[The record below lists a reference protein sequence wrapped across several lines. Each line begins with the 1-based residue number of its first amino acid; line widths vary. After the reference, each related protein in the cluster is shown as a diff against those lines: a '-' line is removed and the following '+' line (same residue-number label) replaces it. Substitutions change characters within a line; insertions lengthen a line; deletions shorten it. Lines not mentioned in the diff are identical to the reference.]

1 MRPRLHAR
9 IIRFQSALD
18 SKACSSTK
26 SWTDVA
32 HEFGC
37 HDQMHMIHDFEEF
50 TGARPTE
57 RLRLLETFFR
67 QQLDAIRTG
76 TGTKD
81 PKSLPRLVI

>member
-1 MRPRLHAR
+1 
-9 IIRFQSALD
+9 
-18 SKACSSTK
+18 
-26 SWTDVA
+26 
-32 HEFGC
+32 
-37 HDQMHMIHDFEEF
+37 MHMIHDFEEF